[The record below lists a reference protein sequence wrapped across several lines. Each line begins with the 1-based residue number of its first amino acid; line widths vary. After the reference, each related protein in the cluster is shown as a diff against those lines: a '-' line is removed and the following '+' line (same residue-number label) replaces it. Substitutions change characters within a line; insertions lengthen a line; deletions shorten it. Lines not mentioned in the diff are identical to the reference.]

1 MTIHIK
7 DLEIDVIIGILK
19 HEREIP
25 QRLIIN
31 LEASYKYTQGRSF
44 VNYADMVDI
53 ITNELSSKQYGLLEE
68 ALLGLKNKIRDNFPQ
83 VDKLF
88 IELTKP
94 DILTNCNV
102 GISQNWIF

>member
-31 LEASYKYTQGRSF
+31 LEASYEYTQGRSF